1 MYPDKCNELVTAKE
15 VEKVNK
21 DALFNE
27 IRSNLN
33 IHEVEELKKDKL
45 NSDRLLKELKEKAL
59 AIYEKKE
66 KEHTEEI
73 REVER
78 VVLLKVVDSKW
89 MEHID
94 NMDELKN
101 GIGLR
106 AYGQKNPIEQY
117 RFEGGDMFDEMISQ
131 IKLEVAKIM
140 LHIVKTDKKV
150 ERKYPEENKEI
161 VQTNS

>member
-1 MYPDKCNELVTAKE
+1 MLQ
-15 VEKVNK
+15 
-21 DALFNE
+21 F
-27 IRSNLN
+27 
-33 IHEVEELKKDKL
+33 EELKRNL
-45 NSDRLLKELKEKAL
+45 
-59 AIYEKKE
+59 E
-66 KEHTEEI
+66 KEYKDEI

-106 AYGQKNPIEQY
+106 AYGQKNPVEQY
-117 RFEGGDMFDEMISQ
+117 RFEGGDMFDEMVAQ

-140 LHIVKTDKKV
+140 LHIVVKI
-150 ERKYPEENKEI
+150 NI
-161 VQTNS
+161 CLL